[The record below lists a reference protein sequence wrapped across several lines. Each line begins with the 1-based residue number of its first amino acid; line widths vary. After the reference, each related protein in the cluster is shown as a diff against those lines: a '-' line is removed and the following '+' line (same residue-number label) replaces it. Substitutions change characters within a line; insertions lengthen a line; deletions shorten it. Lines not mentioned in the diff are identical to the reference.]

1 MRIIMMLAAL
11 STLCATAAAEPA
23 DPQARPAPAFNVIEG
38 DARLAF
44 ADHRISGFSVARD
57 NSLILR
63 AGAGRWYRAT
73 LWQPCGREL
82 RWAFDRIAL
91 DTGPSGTLDR
101 FSTVIVN
108 RMRCPIESID
118 RIERPEPG
126 YGY

>member
-1 MRIIMMLAAL
+1 MRIMMMLAAL
-11 STLCATAAAEPA
+11 STLCTVATAEPVGA
-23 DPQARPAPAFNVIEG
+23 PPRPEPTFTVIEG

-82 RWAFDRIAL
+82 RWAYDRIAL

-126 YGY
+126 YSY